1 MTDLYNEVHNPA
13 NHDTDIQRLREIHV
27 EIDEAVA
34 ESYLAHPFAAQFGW
48 TPLALN
54 HDFHETVHGLRW
66 TVDPDVQIEMNDRL
80 LELNHALYEDEVR
93 RGLHSK
99 KGSAKPR
106 KAAARKPPHAP
117 GDVLW

>member
-1 MTDLYNEVHNPA
+1 MTDLYNEVHNQA
-13 NHDTDIQRLREIHV
+13 NLDSDIQRLREIHV

-34 ESYLAHPFAAQFGW
+34 ESYLAHPLAARFSW

-54 HDFHETVHGLRW
+54 HDFHETVHGRRW

-93 RGLHSK
+93 RGLHNK

-106 KAAARKPPHAP
+106 KTAATKAADDP